1 MEGVRRVMTVGR
13 RFQPN
18 RLSDQALSQ
27 AYQPLVPVV
36 RQLLPVAV
44 PTDAIGLQA
53 TITSPQL
60 TPRRAAG
67 GYR

>member
-13 RFQPN
+13 RFLPN

-27 AYQPLVPVV
+27 AYQPLVPIV
-36 RQLLPVAV
+36 RKVLATSV
-44 PTDAIGLQA
+44 PAETLSLRASI
-53 TITSPQL
+53 PQPQV

-67 GYR
+67 GHR

>member
-1 MEGVRRVMTVGR
+1 MDGIRRVMTVGR

-36 RQLLPVAV
+36 RQRVSQTLQSSGLS
-44 PTDAIGLQA
+44 LQA
-53 TITSPQL
+53 HICKDQRM
-60 TPRRAAG
+60 PRRAAG
-67 GYR
+67 GHR

>member
-36 RQLLPVAV
+36 RQLLPVAA
-44 PTDAIGLQA
+44 PTDAISLQ
-53 TITSPQL
+53 TIIISPQL

-67 GYR
+67 GPR